1 MISELKKTLK
11 QSLSSKSWPSKED
24 KSRALESVENIRF
37 SSDNRNKFYGDA
49 ERGRGI
55 LYPSPNIVNW
65 VNITQLAKLNPSTRQ
80 ISESQL
86 RSQVRYISWKSCG
99 IEKLRRLSRSVQT
112 RRLSVSEQTE
122 VYNERK
128 MCVFNTIK

>member
-1 MISELKKTLK
+1 MLSEVEEMISELKKTLK

-55 LYPSPNIVNW
+55 LYPH
-65 VNITQLAKLNPSTRQ
+65 
-80 ISESQL
+80 
-86 RSQVRYISWKSCG
+86 
-99 IEKLRRLSRSVQT
+99 
-112 RRLSVSEQTE
+112 
-122 VYNERK
+122 
-128 MCVFNTIK
+128 